1 MFRTSLRLQEMG
13 YYHPDGSRSISY
25 KERLYRVFG
34 YRGHRRRSRSR
45 SHGADDADDY
55 VPLWKKSFPLDRM
68 IPSSHPVLI
77 SLLLFLVFLG
87 LLHTFLKLRTL
98 HQEVQTLHYRVN
110 EQVPLADVMSNFTT
124 GLSGFT
130 RMFMEVKMLRQE
142 VQMLQQQM
150 NTYAPLADMVPNFAS
165 EWLGAKIIH
174 GSSSETYQPTENS
187 GILSGI
193 TSFLFS
199 SNLRRVV
206 IQEQTPLH
214 PGNCWCFS
222 GGEGHLVV
230 SLAQP
235 AAVSHVTL
243 GHISKSQSPT
253 GNTSSAPRKFS
264 VYGLWNTRDPG
275 VYLGTVTYNI
285 DGPSFQ
291 TSRLGNP
298 SEDSFCYVKLQV
310 HNNWG
315 NKDYTCI
322 YSFKIH
328 GSTST

>member
-1 MFRTSLRLQEMG
+1 
-13 YYHPDGSRSISY
+13 
-25 KERLYRVFG
+25 
-34 YRGHRRRSRSR
+34 
-45 SHGADDADDY
+45 
-55 VPLWKKSFPLDRM
+55 
-68 IPSSHPVLI
+68 
-77 SLLLFLVFLG
+77 
-87 LLHTFLKLRTL
+87 
-98 HQEVQTLHYRVN
+98 
-110 EQVPLADVMSNFTT
+110 
-124 GLSGFT
+124 
-130 RMFMEVKMLRQE
+130 MFMEVKMLRQE

-165 EWLGAKIIH
+165 EWLGMLIPIPIPILIPIPGCLGSTAQSLKTMFLVCAGAKIIH

-206 IQEQTPLH
+206 IQVRRSLTSDRWPREPKVSNLDVVLFTQEQTPLH

-264 VYGLWNTRDPG
+264 VYVRNPNSNLLSGEG
-275 VYLGTVTYNI
+275 V
-285 DGPSFQ
+285 DSDSFQ
-291 TSRLGNP
+291 PSSSSAPGLVEHQGSRSVPRNR
-298 SEDSFCYVKLQV
+298 DLQHRRSV
-310 HNNWG
+310 IPDVQARG
-315 NKDYTCI
+315 E
-322 YSFKIH
+322 
-328 GSTST
+328 